1 MAQAEFIQLEV
12 ATMGYNE
19 GAPEAA
25 DTIAFMHQ
33 HQFEIF
39 EIAGFI
45 RPTKAE
51 VVTLDIIFAKRN
63 SSFRKAYFTFG

>member
-25 DTIAFMHQ
+25 ETIAFMHER
-33 HQFEIF
+33 QFEIF
-39 EIAGFI
+39 DVAGFI

-51 VVTLDIIFAKRN
+51 VVALDIIFAKRN
-63 SSFRKAYFTFG
+63 SSLRKAQFNFG